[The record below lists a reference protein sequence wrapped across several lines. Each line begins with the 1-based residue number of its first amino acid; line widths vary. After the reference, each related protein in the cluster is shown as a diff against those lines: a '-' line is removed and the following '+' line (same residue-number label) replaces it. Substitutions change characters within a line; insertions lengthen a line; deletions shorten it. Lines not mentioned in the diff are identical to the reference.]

1 MRSRGECLVDVVGDA
16 VSGARDVDSGARLHR
31 WFREVEGGD
40 QHAVDVVGPLRAA
53 DLASVDAVVDG
64 RSKVGERQ
72 SVDDRVFLFAVEVG
86 ADHPVEVV
94 SVRGCEA
101 ISMPLAGGVAA
112 LVAAAGA
119 SGEDLAKTT
128 APFETGRETRL
139 TQEGCE
145 VCQQIVAGLGGHPS
159 VHRAQSAGQRYQQNG
174 VGFHVGPSADG
185 HVEQGDH
192 DPIRMVLAGE
202 VAQHPDQ
209 PADVVDSIERRLVGG
224 PVAWEWLV
232 GEGLLECSELC
243 TEIHGGL
250 LGVGLSEAMVRF
262 GVPGD
267 VPCQV
272 PDSVPDQGF
281 LFPMGAL

>member
-1 MRSRGECLVDVVGDA
+1 MSRNAFIAAAWTLLFFGQCALAADSADWRSWR
-16 VSGARDVDSGARLHR
+16 
-31 WFREVEGGD
+31 
-40 QHAVDVVGPLRAA
+40 GPLGGG
-53 DLASVDAVVDG
+53 SVEQGNFPV
-64 RSKVGERQ
+64 K
-72 SVDDRVFLFAVEVG
+72 FG
-86 ADHPVEVV
+86 ADKYLWRAELPG
-94 SVRGCEA
+94 RGCSTP
-101 ISMPLAGGVAA
+101 IL
-112 LVAAAGA
+112 LQ
-119 SGEDLAKTT
+119 DNIY
-128 APFETGRETRL
+128 L
-139 TQEGCE
+139 T
-145 VCQQIVAGLGGHPS
+145 S
-159 VHRAQSAGQRYQQNG
+159 
-174 VGFHVGPSADG
+174 SADG

-267 VPCQV
+267 VPGQV